1 MNKAKILSWTVFLKL
16 KKTNN
21 FITHAGDVEITLF
34 APSRSIFFSDPSS
47 IVSFQCESYQKHTK
61 QIDWKKA

>member
-1 MNKAKILSWTVFLKL
+1 MFLKL

-61 QIDWKKA
+61 QID